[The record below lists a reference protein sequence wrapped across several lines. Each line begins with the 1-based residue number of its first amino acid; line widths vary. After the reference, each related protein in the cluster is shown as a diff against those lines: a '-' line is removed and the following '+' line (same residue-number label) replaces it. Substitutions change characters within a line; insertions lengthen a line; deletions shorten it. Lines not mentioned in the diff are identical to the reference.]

1 MMRVGLPASQ
11 RKRAPSP
18 VGLRRAHNFFLAKM
32 ESSLIPCGA
41 VDEGDDRIDSR
52 HGLVSGPLWRCSIGQ
67 KGALLLQRA
76 VERVTMN
83 LRAAADGRA
92 EWVGFSRWLNNPN
105 VTASEMIRHSAE
117 ALSERVAGLHVLAIQ
132 DTTELNYARH
142 AGRVRGLGPSGNGV
156 DPGLF
161 VHPVLAIDADS
172 RALLGLAGMRIW
184 TRQGPASPDYRRQPI
199 EEKESYRWIEGAASA
214 KRALASAAMTTVI
227 GDRESDIY
235 EEFDR
240 IPDVRTHLLT
250 RACRD
255 RALEGGGRLFGIA
268 ETWPAR
274 HHFEL
279 EVRAQPGR
287 AARTAKIAL
296 RFGEVTVKRPGN
308 CSDPEAARQLTLR
321 LVEVKELDPAVEE
334 PIHWRL
340 LTTHSVT
347 TVAQALQIVAWY
359 RQRWHIEQL
368 FRTSKSQGLNIESS
382 QVEAARALFNLAAI
396 AMIAATRI
404 MQLVLARDGTVDRP
418 ATDVVAADQLPMLD
432 ALQISLEG
440 KTAKQKNP
448 HARHSIAWL
457 AWIIARLGGWTGYVS
472 ERPPGPIT
480 MRRGWHRF
488 EQMAQGW
495 NLRNVCMP

>member
-1 MMRVGLPASQ
+1 
-11 RKRAPSP
+11 
-18 VGLRRAHNFFLAKM
+18 M
-32 ESSLIPCGA
+32 EPSLIPFSA
-41 VDEGDDRIDSR
+41 AHKRDDRNDGR
-52 HGLVSGPLWRCSIGQ
+52 AGLVSRPLWRCSAGE

-92 EWVGFSRWLNNPN
+92 EWVGFSRWLNNPS
-105 VTASEMIRHSAE
+105 VTAEEIAVHSAE

-132 DTTELNYARH
+132 DTTELNYAKH
-142 AGRVRGLGPSGNGV
+142 AGRVRGLGPSGNGR

-161 VHPVLAIDADS
+161 VHPVLAIDAGS
-172 RALLGLAGMRIW
+172 GALLGLAGMQIW
-184 TRQGPASPDYRRQPI
+184 TRQGPASPDYRQQPI
-199 EEKESYRWIEGAASA
+199 EEKESYRWIKGAASA
-214 KRALASAAMTTVI
+214 KSALAAAAMVTVI

-240 IPDVRTHLLT
+240 IPGARTHLLT

-255 RALEGGGRLFGIA
+255 RALVGGGRLFGIT
-268 ETWPAR
+268 ESWPVR
-274 HHFEL
+274 HRFKL

-287 AARTAKIAL
+287 PARTANVAL
-296 RFGEVTVKRPGN
+296 RFGEVTIKRPGN
-308 CSDPEAARQLTLR
+308 CSDPAAPPQLVLR
-321 LVEVKELDPAVEE
+321 LVEVRELDPAVEK

-340 LTTHSVT
+340 LTTHEVT
-347 TVAQALQIVAWY
+347 TVAQTLQIVGWY
-359 RQRWHIEQL
+359 RQRWHVEQL
-368 FRTSKSQGLNIESS
+368 FRTSKSQGLDIESS
-382 QVEAARALFNLAAI
+382 QVEAAEALFNLAAI
-396 AMIAATRI
+396 AMIAATKI

-418 ATDVVAADQLPMLD
+418 ATDVVAANQLPMLD
-432 ALQISLEG
+432 VLQIKLEG

-457 AWIIARLGGWTGYVS
+457 AWIIARLGGWTGYAS

-488 EQMAQGW
+488 QRMAQGW
-495 NLRNVCMP
+495 NLKNVCTP

>member
-1 MMRVGLPASQ
+1 MSG
-11 RKRAPSP
+11 
-18 VGLRRAHNFFLAKM
+18 
-32 ESSLIPCGA
+32 SSLIPCCA
-41 VDEGDDRIDSR
+41 VDKEDGRIDSR
-52 HGLVSGPLWRCSIGQ
+52 NGLVSGSLWRCSIGQ

-92 EWVGFSRWLNNPN
+92 EWVGFSRWLNNPG
-105 VTASEMIRHSAE
+105 VTAEEIALHSAE

-142 AGRVRGLGPSGNGV
+142 AGRVRGLGPSGNGI

-172 RALLGLAGMRIW
+172 GALLGLAGMQIW

-199 EEKESYRWIEGAASA
+199 EEKESYRWIKGAADA
-214 KRALASAAMTTVI
+214 KSVLDAAAMITVI

-240 IPDVRTHLLT
+240 IPDARTHLLT

-255 RALEGGGRLFGIA
+255 RALVDGGRLFGIA
-268 ETWPAR
+268 ESWLVR
-274 HHFEL
+274 HQFDL

-287 AARTAKIAL
+287 PARMAKIAL
-296 RFGEVTVKRPGN
+296 RFGEVTIKRPGN
-308 CSDPEAARQLTLR
+308 CSDKKAARQLTLR
-321 LVEVKELDPAVEE
+321 LIEVKEIGAAVKE

-340 LTTHSVT
+340 LTTHAVT

-359 RQRWHIEQL
+359 RKRWHIEQL
-368 FRTSKSQGLNIESS
+368 FRTSKSQGLDIESS
-382 QVEAARALFNLAAI
+382 QVEAAEALFKLAAL
-396 AMIAATRI
+396 AMIAATKI

-418 ATDVVAADQLPMLD
+418 ATDVVAADQLPILE
-432 ALQISLEG
+432 ALQINLEG
-440 KTAKQKNP
+440 KTTKQKNP
-448 HARHSIAWL
+448 HPKFSLAWL
-457 AWIIARLGGWTGYVS
+457 AWIIARLGGWTGYAS

-488 EQMAQGW
+488 EQVVHGW
-495 NLRNVCMP
+495 RLRDVCTP

>member
-1 MMRVGLPASQ
+1 V
-11 RKRAPSP
+11 
-18 VGLRRAHNFFLAKM
+18 HTIFLAKR
-32 ESSLIPCGA
+32 ESSLIPCSA
-41 VDEGDDRIDSR
+41 AHDKDRNDGR
-52 HGLVSGPLWRCSIGQ
+52 DGLVSRSLWRCPTGQ

-76 VERVTMN
+76 VERVTVN
-83 LRAAADGRA
+83 LRAAADGRS

-105 VTASEMIRHSAE
+105 VTSSEMALHGAE

-142 AGRVRGLGPSGNGV
+142 AGRVRGLGASGNGV

-172 RALLGLAGMRIW
+172 KALLGLAGMQIW
-184 TRQGPASPDYRRQPI
+184 TRRGPASSDYRSLPI
-199 EEKESYRWIEGAASA
+199 EEKESYRWIQGATSA
-214 KRALASAAMTTVI
+214 RSALAAAAMVTVI

-240 IPDVRTHLLT
+240 IPDARTHLLT

-255 RALEGGGRLFGIA
+255 RALADGGRLFDIA
-268 ETWPAR
+268 EAWPAQ

-279 EVRAQPGR
+279 EIRAQPGR
-287 AARTAKIAL
+287 AARTARIAL
-296 RFGEVTVKRPGN
+296 RFGEVTIKRPGN
-308 CSDPEAARQLTLR
+308 CNDPDAARQLTLCM
-321 LVEVKELDPAVEE
+321 VEVKELDPAVEE

-340 LTTHSVT
+340 LTTHVVT

-359 RQRWHIEQL
+359 RERWHIEQL
-368 FRTSKSQGLNIESS
+368 FRTSKSQGLDIESS
-382 QVEAARALFNLAAI
+382 QVESAEALFKLAAI
-396 AMIAATRI
+396 AMIAATKI

-418 ATDVVAADQLPMLD
+418 ATDIVTQDQLPMLE
-432 ALQISLEG
+432 ALQSGLEG

-448 HARHSIAWL
+448 HLKHSIAWL
-457 AWIIARLGGWTGYVS
+457 AWIIARLGGWTGYAS

-480 MRRGWHRF
+480 MRRGWNRF

-495 NLRNVCMP
+495 KLRNVCTP

>member
-1 MMRVGLPASQ
+1 V
-11 RKRAPSP
+11 
-18 VGLRRAHNFFLAKM
+18 HTIFLAT
-32 ESSLIPCGA
+32 SDTSLILFSA
-41 VDEGDDRIDSR
+41 VDKEDDRIDER
-52 HGLVSGPLWRCSIGQ
+52 NGLVGRSLWRCSTGQ

-92 EWVGFSRWLNNPN
+92 EWVGFSRWLNNPS
-105 VTASEMIRHSAE
+105 VTANEIAMHGAE
-117 ALSERVAGLHVLAIQ
+117 ALSERVAGLHVLALQ

-142 AGRVRGLGPSGNGV
+142 AGRVRGLGASGNGV

-172 RALLGLAGMRIW
+172 KALLGLAGMQIW
-184 TRQGPASPDYRRQPI
+184 TRRGPASPDYRRQPI
-199 EEKESYRWIEGAASA
+199 EEKESYRWIQGAASA
-214 KRALASAAMTTVI
+214 KSALAAAAMVTVI

-240 IPDVRTHLLT
+240 IPDTRTHLLT

-255 RALEGGGRLFGIA
+255 RALADGGRLFGIA
-268 ETWPAR
+268 ETWPAQ

-287 AARTAKIAL
+287 VVRTAKIAL

-308 CSDPEAARQLTLR
+308 CSDPGAARQLTLR

-340 LTTHSVT
+340 LTTHAVT

-359 RQRWHIEQL
+359 RERWHIEQL
-368 FRTSKSQGLNIESS
+368 FRTSKSQGLDIESS
-382 QVEAARALFNLAAI
+382 QVEAAEALFKLAAI
-396 AMIAATRI
+396 AMIAATKI

-418 ATDVVAADQLPMLD
+418 ATDIVTEDQLPMLE
-432 ALQISLEG
+432 ALQNGLEG

-448 HARHSIAWL
+448 HSTHSIAWL
-457 AWIIARLGGWTGYVS
+457 AWIIARLGGWTGYAS

-480 MRRGWHRF
+480 MRRGWNRF

-495 NLRNVCMP
+495 RLRDVCMP

>member
-1 MMRVGLPASQ
+1 MHTIFV
-11 RKRAPSP
+11 
-18 VGLRRAHNFFLAKM
+18 AKD

-41 VDEGDDRIDSR
+41 VEKKDGRIDGTD
-52 HGLVSGPLWRCSIGQ
+52 GLVSRSLWRRATGQ

-83 LRAAADGRA
+83 LRAASDGRA

-105 VTASEMIRHSAE
+105 VTANEIAVHSAE
-117 ALSERVAGLHVLAIQ
+117 VLSDRVAGLHVLAIQ

-142 AGRVRGLGPSGNGV
+142 TGRVRGLGPSGNGI

-172 RALLGLAGMRIW
+172 RALLGLAGMQIW
-184 TRQGPASPDYRRQPI
+184 TRQGPASPDYRCQPI
-199 EEKESYRWIEGAASA
+199 EEKESYRWIQGATSA
-214 KRALASAAMTTVI
+214 KSALAAAAMVTVI

-240 IPDVRTHLLT
+240 IPDARTHLVT

-255 RALEGGGRLFGIA
+255 RALVGGGRLLGIT
-268 ETWPAR
+268 ESWPVR
-274 HHFEL
+274 HHFNL

-287 AARTAKIAL
+287 PARTAKIAL
-296 RFGEVTVKRPGN
+296 RFGEITIKRPGN
-308 CSDPEAARQLTLR
+308 CSDPEASRQLTLR
-321 LVEVKELDPAVEE
+321 LVEVRELDPAVEE

-340 LTTHSVT
+340 LTTHQVV
-347 TVAQALQIVAWY
+347 TVAQALQIVSWY
-359 RQRWHIEQL
+359 RERWHIEQL
-368 FRTSKSQGLNIESS
+368 FRTSKSQGLDIESS
-382 QVEAARALFNLAAI
+382 QVETAEALFKLAAI
-396 AMIAATRI
+396 AMIAATKI

-418 ATDVVAADQLPMLD
+418 ATDVIAADQLPMLE
-432 ALQISLEG
+432 ALQLSLEG

-448 HARHSIAWL
+448 HPKQSIAWL
-457 AWIIARLGGWTGYVS
+457 AWIIARLGGWTGYAS

-480 MRRGWHRF
+480 MRRGWQRF

-495 NLRNVCMP
+495 NLRNVCTP

>member
-1 MMRVGLPASQ
+1 V
-11 RKRAPSP
+11 
-18 VGLRRAHNFFLAKM
+18 HTIFDNIFLARS
-32 ESSLIPCGA
+32 ESSLIPCIA
-41 VDEGDDRIDSR
+41 VHKKDDRNDGTD
-52 HGLVSGPLWRCSIGQ
+52 GLVSRPLWRCSAGQ
-67 KGALLLQRA
+67 KGALLLRRA
-76 VERVTMN
+76 VERVTVN
-83 LRAAADGRA
+83 LRAAADGRS
-92 EWVGFSRWLNNPN
+92 EWVGFSRWLNNPS
-105 VTASEMIRHSAE
+105 VTAEEIAVHSAE
-117 ALSERVAGLHVLAIQ
+117 ALSERVASLHVLAIQ

-142 AGRVRGLGPSGNGV
+142 AGRIRGLGPSGNGR

-161 VHPVLAIDADS
+161 VHPVLSIDADS
-172 RALLGLAGMRIW
+172 GALLGLAGLQIW
-184 TRQGPASPDYRRQPI
+184 TRQGPASANYRCQPI
-199 EEKESYRWIEGAASA
+199 EEKESYRWIKGAESA
-214 KRALASAAMTTVI
+214 KSALAAAAMVTVI

-240 IPDVRTHLLT
+240 IPDARTHLIT

-255 RALEGGGRLFGIA
+255 RALVGGGRLFDIT
-268 ETWPAR
+268 ETWPVQYR
-274 HHFEL
+274 FKL

-287 AARTAKIAL
+287 PARTTQVAL
-296 RFGEVTVKRPGN
+296 RFGEVTIKRPGN
-308 CSDPEAARQLTLR
+308 CSDPAAPPQLVLR

-340 LTTHSVT
+340 LTTHEVT

-368 FRTSKSQGLNIESS
+368 FRTSKSQGLDLESS
-382 QVEAARALFNLAAI
+382 QVEAAEALFNLAAI
-396 AMIAATRI
+396 AMIAATKI

-418 ATDVVAADQLPMLD
+418 ATDVVAADQLPMLE
-432 ALQISLEG
+432 ALQTRLEG

-457 AWIIARLGGWTGYVS
+457 AWIIARLGGWTGYAS

-495 NLRNVCMP
+495 NLRNVCTP